1 MKTERRK
8 WWKNLRIIL
17 DDVLLLA
24 RSVASSFIDI
34 YPKLL
39 SRPKHRLK
47 LCNYSRKLLSVDL
60 SAKNSRLA
68 FDSSIL
74 LPKNLQYQPK
84 ENLKLI
90 YKIKNEIKN
99 IFEDKRAVTKILKM
113 DENNQYGNVMT
124 KPLQTG
130 SIKRAKKF
138 PTMKEFD
145 LILQGISDEDKI
157 GHLFI
162 VDTEFDQKNASEEQL
177 FFKEIYTLIYE
188 KKRCCLPMKGL
199 HFNFLMQ
206 WGWMIKP
213 L

>member
-1 MKTERRK
+1 M
-8 WWKNLRIIL
+8 
-17 DDVLLLA
+17 
-24 RSVASSFIDI
+24 
-34 YPKLL
+34 
-39 SRPKHRLK
+39 
-47 LCNYSRKLLSVDL
+47 DL

-113 DENNQYGNVMT
+113 DENNQYGNVMA

-177 FFKEIYTLIYE
+177 SFKEIYTLIYE
-188 KKRCCLPMKGL
+188 KKKILPANERSAFQLLDAMRLNDKATI
-199 HFNFLMQ
+199 NYYKTTA
-206 WGWMIKP
+206 KP
-213 L
+213 HATIDKK